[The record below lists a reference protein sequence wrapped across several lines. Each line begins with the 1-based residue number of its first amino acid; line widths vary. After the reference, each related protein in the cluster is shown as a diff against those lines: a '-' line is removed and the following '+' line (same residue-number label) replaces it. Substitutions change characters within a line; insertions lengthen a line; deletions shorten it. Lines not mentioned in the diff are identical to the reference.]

1 MTPPNLS
8 LIFIMVCFW
17 LTLWLVSRFL
27 IRPVGAVVT
36 DRRRRIDN
44 AQQEWASRNEEH
56 LAAVARVKDEVQSA
70 ARDAAKRRAD
80 ARQGAM
86 DERNLALETARAHAD
101 ERLASVL
108 ESLGKDS
115 EAARGELRRRAEEL
129 ARVLA
134 GRLLGREMSS

>member
-8 LIFIMVCFW
+8 LILIMVCFW

-27 IRPVGAVVT
+27 IRPVGAVVA

-56 LAAVARVKDEVQSA
+56 LAAVARVEDELQGA

-80 ARQGAM
+80 ARQQAM
-86 DERNLALETARAHAD
+86 DDRNLALETARARAD
-101 ERLASVL
+101 EHLGGVL

-129 ARVLA
+129 ARQLA

>member
-8 LIFIMVCFW
+8 LILIMVCFW
-17 LTLWLVSRFL
+17 VTLWLVSRYL
-27 IRPVGAVVT
+27 IRPVGAVVA

-56 LAAVARVKDEVQSA
+56 LAAIARVEDELQSA

-80 ARQGAM
+80 ARQQAM
-86 DERNLALETARAHAD
+86 DERNLALETARARAD

-108 ESLGKDS
+108 ESLDKDS
-115 EAARGELRRRAEEL
+115 EAARGDLRHRAEEL
-129 ARVLA
+129 ARLLA
-134 GRLLGREMSS
+134 GRLLGREMRS